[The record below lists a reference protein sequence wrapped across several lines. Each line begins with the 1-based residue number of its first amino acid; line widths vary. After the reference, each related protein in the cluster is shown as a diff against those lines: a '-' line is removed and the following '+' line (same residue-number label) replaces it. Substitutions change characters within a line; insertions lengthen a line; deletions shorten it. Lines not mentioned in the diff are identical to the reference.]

1 MLRPAVSGGYG
12 TWTHGFNVLSHWWK
26 MFVGQKSSCVGHR
39 AGNKPCQT
47 TVSGAD
53 SSVVM
58 GREGRAFPVPSILPK
73 QTSRGLTFQVHHL
86 QSWPGGSLPRNIG
99 TWIFLWVSREKV
111 AGEALVSR
119 GISLEVITDIF
130 KLYLFIYLFIYFCLC
145 RVFIAPHG
153 LFLVVAS
160 RGYSQFCSGAGFS
173 LWWLCLLQSIGSR
186 LTGFSSYSMRAQ

>member
-130 KLYLFIYLFIYFCLC
+130 KLYLFIYLFIYLFLPVQGLHCSTWAFSSC
-145 RVFIAPHG
+145 GKQG
-153 LFLVVAS
+153 LFSVLFRCRLLIVVALL
-160 RGYSQFCSGAGFS
+160 AAEH
-173 LWWLCLLQSIGSR
+173 WL
-186 LTGFSSYSMRAQ
+186 